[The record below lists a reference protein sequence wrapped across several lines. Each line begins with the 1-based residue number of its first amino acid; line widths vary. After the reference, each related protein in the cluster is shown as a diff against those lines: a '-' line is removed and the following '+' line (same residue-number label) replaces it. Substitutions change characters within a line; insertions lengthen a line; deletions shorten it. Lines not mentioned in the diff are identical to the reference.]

1 MHGDVCVCVCVC
13 VFTEDKCMH
22 DPSGI
27 INDIIVVLKKTD
39 V

>member
-1 MHGDVCVCVCVC
+1 MCVC

-27 INDIIVVLKKTD
+27 INDIIVVLKRLMCE